1 MDKWPVYLDLFENF
15 TLQKHTHPGG
25 YNFHNSIRAQ
35 NSDVLIQ
42 FFLDFSVRINYA
54 DFIRYLSVRINIY
67 IRVRKNQLPTR
78 AIFSQLEEGKQVT
91 IIAKDLTMQ
100 QFSTAKE
107 FGEIIRRERKRQGF
121 TQTQLANYS
130 RVGLTFVS
138 NLENGKP
145 TAELERALR
154 VAQTLGI
161 DFFAKKR

>member
-1 MDKWPVYLDLFENF
+1 M
-15 TLQKHTHPGG
+15 
-25 YNFHNSIRAQ
+25 
-35 NSDVLIQ
+35 
-42 FFLDFSVRINYA
+42 
-54 DFIRYLSVRINIY
+54 
-67 IRVRKNQLPTR
+67 
-78 AIFSQLEEGKQVT
+78 T